1 MTDCFCVFPNALH
14 ILFKIFF
21 IIHYVARQ
29 NRKFFRNKDKYYPMA
44 TNIEIKAWVADPES
58 LRERVESLSDT
69 AGELITQEDT
79 FFHTPSGR
87 LKLRVIAP
95 DYGQLIYYERNDEAG
110 PKRSD
115 YLISVTSEPETLK
128 AALSAALGIRGRV
141 RKERWLYWIG
151 HTRVHLDQVEGLGS
165 FMELEV
171 VLQPGQSAEEGQM
184 VAEILMQELGLKET
198 DLIEGAYIDLLGE

>member
-1 MTDCFCVFPNALH
+1 MTACFCVFPNVLQ

-21 IIHYVARQ
+21 I
-29 NRKFFRNKDKYYPMA
+29 NRLEFASPFIGKLSSSHRMA
-44 TNIEIKAWVADPES
+44 TNIEIKARVADPES
-58 LRERVESLSDT
+58 LRERVEALSDT
-69 AGELITQEDT
+69 AGERISQDDT

-95 DYGQLIYYERNDEAG
+95 DYGQLIYYERNDKAG

-115 YLISVTSEPETLK
+115 YLISVTNEPETLK
-128 AALSAALGIRGRV
+128 AVLSAALGVRGRV
-141 RKERWLYWIG
+141 RKDRWLYWIG

-171 VLQPGQSAEEGQM
+171 VLQPGQSDADGLM
-184 VAEILMQELGLKET
+184 VAEALMQKLDLQET
-198 DLIEGAYIDLLGE
+198 DLIEGAYIDLLSR